1 MKKGS
6 NYIQL
11 TYVLFLLLIF
21 NSVLYSRDYWGKVKA
36 PFTGHITALA
46 IDQGNRIYAATWGG
60 GIYRSDNDGVT
71 WTAYNTGLSN
81 LYINCIKISSTGRIY
96 IGTEGGGIFYTTN
109 SGNSWNQ
116 ANDGLTNLNV
126 RAINIKPNGKIF
138 AGTYGNGIFIS
149 TDGGS
154 TWKASNTG
162 LFYLDILSIGF
173 AITVDYVL
181 IGTNGGGIYR
191 STDDG
196 KTWKQANV
204 GWAVD
209 FIHSFV
215 LNSVNELYA
224 ASNGGG
230 LLHSVDNGLSWVEF
244 DTNRVDK
251 NITAVVINRLGD
263 PVVATRSKG
272 ILYYESQNY
281 ENWFS
286 SNIYTGG
293 VTALAINSNGHI
305 FAAIPFE
312 GVYKSTNNGQRF
324 DFVGFKYDIG
334 VKPIKASKTRGT
346 IFAVFNGTSG
356 AYRSTDNGKTWE
368 EAGLTNERI
377 TCFYFDRNDNVY
389 AGTLRGIFR
398 STNNGL
404 AWTNIGPQDSI
415 INTIYVGQNN
425 TIFAGGNHFYKTT
438 TGGPPW
444 TITDI
449 SGGGIISSLAFHR
462 SGRLFAATKHFGVF
476 YTTDEGN
483 TWTQCLS
490 NTRTGI
496 IESMYINPAGKIFV
510 GSNNG
515 IFMSSDT
522 GRTWT
527 STNLNAQ
534 YPYIKDIEGDISG
547 KIYAGLDYGEGCF
560 HTTDNGAEWDST
572 NNSFHT
578 ARINNIASNSEGF
591 TYLGTNIIYKSI
603 NPNNLP
609 KPELVSPDN
618 NFDGI
623 ALNPLLKWKPAEKAE
638 LYEMQLSSEPDF
650 SFRVE
655 YVVLADTFRLIEKT
669 LDHYTKYYWRV
680 RAKTHSAVGPWSD
693 VRSFTTVISKPILIS
708 PANNSKGVST
718 QVNFRWH
725 KVEGALNYTLQVS
738 LSDKFE
744 TPEFV
749 SNNITDTILTI
760 TNLSPLTKYYWR
772 VRAHRG
778 ETTSEWSVV
787 WSFETV
793 LAPPKLRSPANN
805 SMDLP
810 TSVLFRWDTSKTAQE
825 YYIQI
830 AKDSNFVQVI
840 FFGKTSEKD
849 NHLFTLLEY
858 NTKYY
863 WRLNAVNQWGTS
875 NWSEVWNFT
884 TGIAPP
890 TLVSPEDESKY
901 LEHKLSFRW
910 EPFDGADKYHIQL
923 ATDKDFKN
931 IKFEDSSITLFSYE
945 ISNLESFTKYYWRV
959 RVKIGDRWGFFSSPW
974 SFITNLKSPEL
985 TSPEN
990 NAENQPLN
998 LYLKWTRPNGAE
1010 RFHCQV
1016 AKDELFE
1023 NIISDN
1029 ENLSNNQ
1036 QGLVN
1041 LSPNTVYFWRV
1052 KSKNSETE
1060 SKWSEI
1066 RSFKTQEGTSVTELT
1081 TIREIKIYPLPAKD
1095 ILNVEINVISISK
1108 IELILFDLAG
1118 NLLTQHNFISVPNHL
1133 NVKLDI
1139 SDISSGFYIL
1149 KIKINDN
1156 FIHRNIIIQK

>member
-1 MKKGS
+1 MK
-6 NYIQL
+6 IAR
-11 TYVLFLLLIF
+11 YVFFIYNLIFLFLLSNGILH
-21 NSVLYSRDYWGKVKA
+21 SRDYWGKVKA
-36 PFTGHITALA
+36 PFTGHITAFA

-71 WTAYNTGLSN
+71 WTPYNTGLSN
-81 LYINCIKISSTGRIY
+81 LYINCIKITNTGRIF
-96 IGTEGGGIFYTTN
+96 IGTEGGGVFYSTN
-109 SGNSWNQ
+109 AGNSWNPS
-116 ANDGLTNLNV
+116 NDGLTNLNV
-126 RAINIKPNGKIF
+126 RAINIKSNGKIF

-181 IGTNGGGIYR
+181 VGTNGGGIYR

-196 KTWKQANV
+196 KTWKLSNV
-204 GWAVD
+204 GWEVD

-251 NITAVVINRLGD
+251 NITAVVLNRFGD

-281 ENWFS
+281 ERWFS
-286 SNIYTGG
+286 SNIFSGG

-305 FAAIPFE
+305 FAAVPFE
-312 GVYKSTNNGQRF
+312 GVFKSTNNGERF
-324 DFVGFKYDIG
+324 DYVGFKYEIG
-334 VKPIKASKTRGT
+334 VKPIKASKVRGT

-368 EAGLTNERI
+368 EAGLNGERI
-377 TCFYFDRNDNVY
+377 NCFYFDRNDNVY
-389 AGTLRGIFR
+389 AGSQRGIFF

-404 AWTNIGPQDSI
+404 SWTNIGPQDSI
-415 INTIYVGQNN
+415 IYTIYVLQNN
-425 TIFAGGNHFYKTT
+425 TIFAGGNHFYKST

-444 TITDI
+444 SITDI
-449 SGGGIISSLAFHR
+449 SGGGTITSLAFHR
-462 SGRLFAATKHFGVF
+462 SGLLFAATKYFGVF
-476 YTTDEGN
+476 YSNDEGN

-490 NTRTGI
+490 HTRTGI

-534 YPYIKDIEGDISG
+534 YPHIKDIEGDISG
-547 KIYAGLDYGEGCF
+547 KIYAGLDFGEGCY
-560 HTTDNGAEWDST
+560 HTTDNGIEWDST

-578 ARINNIASNSEGF
+578 ARINNIASNSAGF
-591 TYLGTNIIYKSI
+591 TYLGTDIIYKSI

-609 KPELVSPDN
+609 KPLLASPD
-618 NFDGI
+618 DKSEGI
-623 ALNPLLKWKPAEKAE
+623 VLHPILNWLPAEKSE
-638 LYEMQLSSEPDF
+638 LYELQLSSEPDF
-650 SFRVE
+650 TFRVE
-655 YVVLADTFRLIEKT
+655 YIVLADTFRLIEKE

-693 VRSFTTVISKPILIS
+693 ARSFTTIISKPILIS
-708 PANNSKGVST
+708 PEKDSKGVPT
-718 QVNFRWH
+718 TANFLWH
-725 KVEGALNYTLQVS
+725 KVAGAEKYTLQIAKT
-738 LSDKFE
+738 DKFE
-744 TPEFV
+744 DLFLELE
-749 SNNITDTILTI
+749 NITDTSTII
-760 TNLSPLTKYYWR
+760 TNITPLTKYYWR
-772 VRAHRG
+772 VKAHRG
-778 ETTSEWSVV
+778 ETVSQWSAI

-793 LAPPKLRSPANN
+793 LAPPVLRSPSNN

-810 TSVLFRWDTSKTAQE
+810 TTVLFKWDTSKTAQE
-825 YYIQI
+825 YFIQI
-830 AKDSNFVQVI
+830 AKDSDFVQVI
-840 FFGKTSEKD
+840 FFGKTTEKD

-863 WRLNAVNQWGTS
+863 WRLYASNQWGISDWT
-875 NWSEVWNFT
+875 EIWNFT

-890 TLVSPEDESKY
+890 TLVSPENESKY
-901 LEHKLSFRW
+901 LDHRLSFRW
-910 EPFDGADKYHIQL
+910 EPFEGADKYHIQI
-923 ATDKDFKN
+923 ATDKDFQN
-931 IKFEDSSITLFSYE
+931 IKFQDSSITQFSYE
-945 ISNLESFTKYYWRV
+945 VSNLESFTKYYWRV
-959 RVKIGDRWGFFSSPW
+959 RVKIANRWGFFSLSW
-974 SFITNLKSPEL
+974 SLTTNLKSPEL
-985 TSPEN
+985 ISPDD
-990 NAENQPLN
+990 NADNQPLN
-998 LYLKWTRPNGAE
+998 LYLKWSKPNGTE

-1016 AKDELFE
+1016 AKDEFFE

-1029 ENLSNNQ
+1029 ENLTNNQ

-1041 LSPNTVYFWRV
+1041 LSPNTIYFWRV
-1052 KSKNSETE
+1052 KAKNSETE
-1060 SKWSEI
+1060 SIWSEI
-1066 RSFKTQEGTSVTELT
+1066 RSFKTQEGSNVNELS
-1081 TIREIKIYPLPAKD
+1081 IIEDLKIYPLPANE
-1095 ILNVEINVISISK
+1095 ILNIEIKTANSSE
-1108 IELILFDLAG
+1108 IELQLFDLMG
-1118 NLLTQHNFISVPNHL
+1118 NLQYHENSIYTINHL
-1133 NVKLDI
+1133 NVKWDI
-1139 SDISSGFYIL
+1139 SRLSSGFYFLRVKINENSIL
-1149 KIKINDN
+1149 KSIVIGK
-1156 FIHRNIIIQK
+1156 